1 MGRTANESQAQAAE
15 PAAGGALEVLEA
27 STRELATLQADQA
40 SKAIVVAQ
48 QIGYEG
54 SLSVGALEDEI
65 RFYQRRSVESL
76 LEAGKRL
83 VVLRELCQFGT
94 EFDQRVELLGFSRRT
109 AYRFMQAA
117 VKTSKSTNLLGLASQ
132 VKNASA
138 FLELVTH
145 DDDVLDGLK
154 EMDEFDRMS
163 ASQLRQAAREL
174 EADKKATEQIIA
186 TKNKK
191 LDELARKSKR
201 FNVHVDL
208 PEEFAA
214 ADALA
219 SGLKR
224 DAIAKLKA
232 LREIREQAMGQRPDD
247 EEGQKVH
254 DAALG
259 SLAVTMR
266 DAFLSIEEELAR
278 SMQVFNDTLGMFL
291 SE

>member
-27 STRELATLQADQA
+27 STKELATLQADQA

-54 SLSVGALEDEI
+54 SLSVGAIEDEI
-65 RFYQRRSVESL
+65 RFYQRRTVEAI
-76 LEAGKRL
+76 LETGKRL
-83 VVLRELCQFGT
+83 LVLKELTPHG
-94 EFDQRVELLGFSRRT
+94 EFTTRVELLGLSDRT
-109 AYRFMQAA
+109 AQRFMQAA
-117 VKTSKSTNLLGLASQ
+117 AKTAKSANLAVLASQ
-132 VKNASA
+132 VKSGSV

-145 DDDVLDGLK
+145 DDEVLDGLQ

-191 LDELARKSKR
+191 LDDLARKSKR

-219 SGLKR
+219 GGLKR
-224 DAIAKLKA
+224 DALAKLKA
-232 LREIREQAMGQRPDD
+232 LREIREQAMGERPAD
-247 EEGQKVH
+247 EEGQQVH

-259 SLAVTMR
+259 ALAVTMR
-266 DAFLSIEEELAR
+266 DALLAIEEELAR
-278 SMQVFNDTLGMFL
+278 SMQDFTDTLSLFL
-291 SE
+291 PE